1 MFVITESG
9 EERGAISFRKQTPQ
23 IYIGCPLF
31 DPLYEKAFLTPFAEA
46 DHEYDR
52 NTTTWD

>member
-31 DPLYEKAFLTPFAEA
+31 DPLYEKAFLTPFSEA